1 MRDAVTG
8 ELFIPAS
15 QRPDGSWRKPR
26 KVKDGYVPQEEVPI
40 YENKGVQ
47 WLKSKP
53 VGPVGLAPSDSSQ
66 SHVQHSCV
74 LPAGCGIPSAE
85 AAASSDGMSKAAKK
99 NIKRR
104 EKKKE
109 KTAVNE
115 TLVDSLADDVD
126 TMTLSISVPKP
137 TSTDDEKQKEHIR
150 QLRALR
156 KKLKQIVDLQ
166 ARRDAGEKLEPE
178 QLEKIGRRKAIEEEM
193 EYLEMEIMDH

>member
-1 MRDAVTG
+1 LLYAWFAYGR
-8 ELFIPAS
+8 
-15 QRPDGSWRKPR
+15 
-26 KVKDGYVPQEEVPI
+26 

-47 WLKSKP
+47 WLKSRP
-53 VGPVGLAPSDSSQ
+53 VGPVGLAPNDSSE
-66 SHVQHSCV
+66 SHVQHSSV

-85 AAASSDGMSKAAKK
+85 AASSSDGMSKAAKK

-104 EKKKE
+104 EKKKD

-115 TLVDSLADDVD
+115 THVDRLAGDVD
-126 TMTLSISVPKP
+126 TMTLSMSVPNP
-137 TSTDDEKQKEHIR
+137 TSTDDEKQKEQIR

-166 ARRDAGEKLEPE
+166 ARHDAGEKLEPE

-193 EYLEMEIMDH
+193 ELLEMEITDH

>member
-1 MRDAVTG
+1 MHGFHCYDNIALNTKCSKCLYLLYAWFAYGR
-8 ELFIPAS
+8 
-15 QRPDGSWRKPR
+15 
-26 KVKDGYVPQEEVPI
+26 

-47 WLKSKP
+47 WLKSRP
-53 VGPVGLAPSDSSQ
+53 VGPVGLAPNDSSE
-66 SHVQHSCV
+66 SHVQHSSV

-85 AAASSDGMSKAAKK
+85 AASSSDGMSKAAKK

-104 EKKKE
+104 EKKKD

-115 TLVDSLADDVD
+115 THVDRLAGDVD
-126 TMTLSISVPKP
+126 TMTLSMSVPNP
-137 TSTDDEKQKEHIR
+137 TSTDDEKQKEQIR

-166 ARRDAGEKLEPE
+166 ARHDAGEKLEPE

-193 EYLEMEIMDH
+193 ELLEMEITDH